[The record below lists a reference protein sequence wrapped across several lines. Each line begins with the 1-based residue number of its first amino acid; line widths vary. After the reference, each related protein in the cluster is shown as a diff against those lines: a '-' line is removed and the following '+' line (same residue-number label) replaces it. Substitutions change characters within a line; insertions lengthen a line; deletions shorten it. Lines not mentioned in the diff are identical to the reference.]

1 MLFGVH
7 WHDAALDSCMLECIV
22 PPHFKKLAT
31 SRGENFLE
39 RIGRHKLRRQLRH
52 RDSAAARHQRGNIRV
67 LHTAR
72 ADQRHDL
79 LLADRRAQQLGVH
92 DRRESSSC
100 TKPAQQERNH

>member
-39 RIGRHKLRRQLRH
+39 RIGRHRL
-52 RDSAAARHQRGNIRV
+52 DEVMIETG
-67 LHTAR
+67 
-72 ADQRHDL
+72 L
-79 LLADRRAQQLGVH
+79 L
-92 DRRESSSC
+92 
-100 TKPAQQERNH
+100 